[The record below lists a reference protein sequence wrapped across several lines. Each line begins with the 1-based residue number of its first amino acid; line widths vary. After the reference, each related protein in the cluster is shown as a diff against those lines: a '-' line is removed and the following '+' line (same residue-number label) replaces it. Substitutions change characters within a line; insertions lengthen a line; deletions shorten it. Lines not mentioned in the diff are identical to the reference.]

1 VVRRLEENRAWYDIL
16 GMRDFGEM
24 SWPFKSSEPFDKPA
38 HDAAFQR
45 WKMNMGRTRSG
56 HG

>member
-1 VVRRLEENRAWYDIL
+1 LEENRAWYDIL

-24 SWPFKSSEPFDKPA
+24 SWPFESSEPFDKPA

-45 WKMNMGRTRSG
+45 WKMNLGRTRSG
-56 HG
+56 AR